1 MDFLLACVVL
11 FCGPHKFHAF
21 AIYGMSTHC
30 QLDQLIALTLQNV
43 NKNKATCAY
52 FSKSYLKQAHVP
64 VFVDT
69 RIVLTQA
76 LAQ

>member
-1 MDFLLACVVL
+1 MNN
-11 FCGPHKFHAF
+11 
-21 AIYGMSTHC
+21 
-30 QLDQLIALTLQNV
+30 ALTLQNV

-52 FSKSYLKQAHVP
+52 FSKSHLKQAHVP